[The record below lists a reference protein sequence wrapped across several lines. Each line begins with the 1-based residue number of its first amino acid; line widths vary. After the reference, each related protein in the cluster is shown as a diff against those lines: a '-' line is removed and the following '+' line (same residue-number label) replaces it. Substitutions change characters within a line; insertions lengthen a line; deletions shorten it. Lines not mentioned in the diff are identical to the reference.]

1 MWIAERERIM
11 MRSAYVFL
19 VCLIVLM
26 PRPAQAA
33 ATLVN
38 CTVNNMAQGVASDGD
53 TNYSNG
59 YKTRYVKCY
68 LGVGGGNFNLAT
80 YNSGRTF
87 QFSFAPGAD
96 LAAAELAGLPS
107 TSFRAEV
114 DAFGTNY
121 WGKYLNMGLGTTAQV
136 QLDLNFH
143 YGPPNAS
150 MTYELNYSCL
160 TVTRVFVNT
169 WVITS
174 RTDLG
179 LGNQYAVPC
188 VSSKATLSRFRRNS
202 AQSYGEV
209 HMPIHIE
216 FSPQ

>member
-1 MWIAERERIM
+1 M
-11 MRSAYVFL
+11 MRTVYVFL
-19 VCLIVLM
+19 VCLALHLM
-26 PRPAQAA
+26 SSPAHAG

-38 CTVNNMAQGVASDGD
+38 CTVNNMPQGVASDGD

-59 YKTRYVKCY
+59 YKTKYVKCY

-87 QFSFAPGAD
+87 QFSFESGAD

-107 TSFRAEV
+107 TPFRAEV
-114 DAFGTNY
+114 DLFGTNY
-121 WGKYLNMGLGTTAQV
+121 WGKFLNMGLGTTAQV
-136 QLDLNFH
+136 QMDLDFH
-143 YGPPNAS
+143 YGPAS
-150 MTYELNYSCL
+150 APVTYELNYSCL
-160 TVTRVFVNT
+160 TVTRVFVST

-179 LGNQYAVPC
+179 LGNHYAVPC
-188 VSSKATLSRFRRNS
+188 VSSKATLSRQRRGS
-202 AQSYGEV
+202 TQSYGDV
-209 HMPIHIE
+209 HMPVHIE